1 MKDTELGCGST
12 GTAHPCRGFDY
23 PLNEERRCCGKALY
37 ALDLDSNPHDPDVL
51 SGLDTT

>member
-12 GTAHPCRGFDY
+12 GTAYPCRGFDY